1 MTLLGYILPILNK
14 DNVFDKNL
22 AAKPCCLQ
30 DSAAKNIILPNKL
43 LHAVRLRVQTIR
55 TFFQQTALM
64 PFSLSATA
72 IYASDSPT
80 AHARKSLPH
89 KGGLSDH
96 FFSVVLW
103 RVLLISS
110 TRLVISPIELLIKPE
125 LSFVTLTLSSS
136 ALKASMVVSRM
147 VMS

>member
-14 DNVFDKNL
+14 DNVFDKNS

-43 LHAVRLRVQTIR
+43 LHAVRLRVQTMR

-64 PFSLSATA
+64 PFSFSATA

-80 AHARKSLPH
+80 AHARSLYRTKAAYP
-89 KGGLSDH
+89 
-96 FFSVVLW
+96 
-103 RVLLISS
+103 ITSS
-110 TRLVISPIELLIKPE
+110 Q
-125 LSFVTLTLSSS
+125 
-136 ALKASMVVSRM
+136 
-147 VMS
+147 